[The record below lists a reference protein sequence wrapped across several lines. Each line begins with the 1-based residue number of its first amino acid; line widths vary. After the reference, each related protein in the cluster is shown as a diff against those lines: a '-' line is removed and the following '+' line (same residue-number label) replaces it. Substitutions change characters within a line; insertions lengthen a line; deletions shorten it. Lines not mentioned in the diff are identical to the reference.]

1 MNVDAPICIVGGGM
15 TGILAAERL
24 HRMGYRRIDIIE
36 ARTQPGGY
44 TESIEVEGKVYDFQ
58 AHLLAQQDF
67 GRDMSGTALQE
78 LLDRYPLEVH
88 AEALH
93 FVQRSRTGKVRMSMP
108 PGFVRFFKSMQ
119 PEQVIDQLFQ
129 TWSLIERAMRERTG
143 PGLAGLAFDRI
154 PGETWENFRMRQ
166 PPLVGEILQS
176 MTLYANMRRVGQP
189 AETVIGTNGH
199 LSGHVS
205 QLTKAVLAAFPEHRD
220 DMLARMPA
228 SLREQISSD
237 RPIARSFPGGFNR
250 FMQKIIRDCHLE
262 VMLDTRVVDLEPSR
276 SGGVRVT
283 LARGIQGDRVTK
295 TYPRVLVTSRPAQ
308 TREMFADDDIRAL
321 FSEKNCPQTW
331 TRSYLVKVRDEVLPF
346 PSAGDDEESLG
357 FWLID
362 PYSTYTDTDPEQS
375 LHCITAANKQH
386 ESPYWMCFSNSDRSI
401 TDAEAWR
408 IAKESLF
415 LFKTPELVT
424 ERIANWPVYPSAAA
438 VREGWYE
445 KIAAVQGRHG
455 IYFLGEVLSGPT
467 IEAIS
472 SHLRDTIPRWFS
484 APNAELT
491 ARSA

>member
-93 FVQRSRTGKVRMSMP
+93 FVTRSRTGKVRMSMP

-205 QLTKAVLAAFPEHRD
+205 Q
-220 DMLARMPA
+220 
-228 SLREQISSD
+228 
-237 RPIARSFPGGFNR
+237 G
-250 FMQKIIRDCHLE
+250 C
-262 VMLDTRVVDLEPSR
+262 
-276 SGGVRVT
+276 
-283 LARGIQGDRVTK
+283 ARGLPRPPRRHARAHARVAA
-295 TYPRVLVTSRPAQ
+295 RADQLRP
-308 TREMFADDDIRAL
+308 
-321 FSEKNCPQTW
+321 
-331 TRSYLVKVRDEVLPF
+331 
-346 PSAGDDEESLG
+346 
-357 FWLID
+357 
-362 PYSTYTDTDPEQS
+362 
-375 LHCITAANKQH
+375 
-386 ESPYWMCFSNSDRSI
+386 
-401 TDAEAWR
+401 
-408 IAKESLF
+408 
-415 LFKTPELVT
+415 
-424 ERIANWPVYPSAAA
+424 
-438 VREGWYE
+438 
-445 KIAAVQGRHG
+445 
-455 IYFLGEVLSGPT
+455 
-467 IEAIS
+467 
-472 SHLRDTIPRWFS
+472 SHR
-484 APNAELT
+484 AELPGRLQPLH
-491 ARSA
+491 AEDHPRLSS